1 MLARME
7 IDVETLRRMAALG
20 GFAWTDAELE
30 SLRPTVERLLEMLE
44 RLETVPID
52 ELEPTTQYRVL

>member
-1 MLARME
+1 MLAPVE

-30 SLRPTVERLLEMLE
+30 SLQPAVERLLEMLE
-44 RLETVPID
+44 RLEAVAIG

>member
-7 IDVETLRRMAALG
+7 IDVGTLRRMAALG
-20 GFAWTDAELE
+20 GFAWTGAELE
-30 SLRPTVERLLEMLE
+30 SLRPAVERLLEMLE
-44 RLETVPID
+44 RLEVVPIG

>member
-1 MLARME
+1 MK
-7 IDVETLRRMAALG
+7 RMAAAA

-30 SLRPTVERLLEMLE
+30 PIRPAVERLLEGLE
-44 RLETVPID
+44 RLESLPHE

>member
-20 GFAWTDAELE
+20 GFAWTGAELE
-30 SLRPTVERLLEMLE
+30 SLRPAVERLLEMLE
-44 RLETVPID
+44 HLETVPIG

>member
-20 GFAWTDAELE
+20 GFAWTGAELE
-30 SLRPTVERLLEMLE
+30 SLRPAVERLLEMLE
-44 RLETVPID
+44 RLEVVPIG

>member
-20 GFAWTDAELE
+20 GFAWTGAELE
-30 SLRPTVERLLEMLE
+30 SLRPAVERLLEMLE
-44 RLETVPID
+44 HLEAVPIG